1 MQETTLTIG
10 ELASRVGMRTSTLR
24 YYEEQGL
31 LSPQSRSPAGYR
43 LYNPRAEQILR
54 FIQRAQR
61 LGFSLSDIRALLEAR
76 QDNQMDEETMLSIAS
91 QRYLA
96 LERELTKLLVLR
108 HELGLFLADL
118 PDGEQRDGRLDDP
131 QVSSLFEQLLERVCA
146 GPRQPSSAEEMLDWL
161 MTYTGCALT
170 TMAGHAL
177 LDGLRGQHIHLW
189 MEEERVSVLVIGHD
203 PDVWAALQELAQLEA
218 QCHAH
223 PIPQIERTDEGF
235 LFSAHGENAFIFAR
249 LFLSLEGENQ
259 QDQPDAV

>member
-1 MQETTLTIG
+1 MESNTLTIG

-31 LSPQSRSPAGYR
+31 LTPLLRSPAGYR
-43 LYNPRAEQILR
+43 IYSPQAEQVLL

-61 LGFSLSDIRALLEAR
+61 LGFSLADIRALLEAR
-76 QDNQMDEETMLSIAS
+76 QDGRMDEETLLSITS

-96 LERELTKLLVLR
+96 IERELTRLLVLR
-108 HELGLFLADL
+108 HELGLLLADL
-118 PDGEQRDGRLDDP
+118 PGRGERGLRMDDP
-131 QVSSLFEQLLERVCA
+131 QVSSFFEHLLERVCA

-177 LDGLRGQHIHLW
+177 IDRLRGRHVHLW
-189 MEEERVSVLVIGHD
+189 MEGERVSVLVIGHD
-203 PDVWAALQELAQLEA
+203 PGVWDALQELAQLEA

-223 PIPQIERTDEGF
+223 PVPQIEETSEGY
-235 LFSAHGENAFIFAR
+235 LFTAHGENAFIFAR
-249 LFLSLEGENQ
+249 LFLSLEGESRLG
-259 QDQPDAV
+259 